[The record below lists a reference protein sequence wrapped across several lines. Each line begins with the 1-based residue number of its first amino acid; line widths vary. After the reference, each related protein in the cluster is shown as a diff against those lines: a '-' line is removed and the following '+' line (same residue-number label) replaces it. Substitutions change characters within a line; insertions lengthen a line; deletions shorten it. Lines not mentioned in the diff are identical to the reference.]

1 MPGAGMDHSH
11 DEKQPKFCLY
21 CGTPLERRQAYEQI
35 RLCCPR
41 CDYIHFDE
49 PKVVV
54 AMIPER
60 DGQILLLRRVMNPGK
75 GKWTYPSGFV
85 EAGEELEAAAL
96 RETREETHAQVALR
110 GLVGVYSR
118 AGDRIVLVVYHG
130 DVVGGDLAPGIEATE
145 VGFFSLDDLPELA
158 FERDHS
164 ILKEWRGRFLET
176 RA

>member
-1 MPGAGMDHSH
+1 MDHSH
-11 DEKQPKFCLY
+11 DEKQPRFCLY
-21 CGTPLERRQAYEQI
+21 CGSPLERREAYEQT
-35 RLCCPR
+35 RLCCTQ

-60 DGQILLLRRVMNPGK
+60 DGQILLLKRVMNPGK

-96 RETREETHAQVALR
+96 RETREETHAEVQLK

-118 AGDRIVLVVYHG
+118 AGDRIVFVVYHG
-130 DVVGGDLAPGIEATE
+130 DVVGGDPTPGSEATE
-145 VGFFSLDDLPELA
+145 VGFFSLDRLPELA
-158 FERDHS
+158 FERDYG
-164 ILKEWRGRFLET
+164 ILKEWRARFTTKTLQGV
-176 RA
+176 